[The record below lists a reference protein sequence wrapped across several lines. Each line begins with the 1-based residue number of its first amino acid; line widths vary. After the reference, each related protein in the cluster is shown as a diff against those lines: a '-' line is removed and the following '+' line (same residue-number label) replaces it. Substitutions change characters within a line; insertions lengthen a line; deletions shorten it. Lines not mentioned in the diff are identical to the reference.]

1 MRPIL
6 LQSHSRTLTKV
17 RYNQEGDLLF
27 SASKDNEPHVW
38 RTHNGELLGTYIG
51 HSGVIWTLDIA
62 SDSRT
67 LLTGSGDMTCKVWD
81 VETGAIKHT
90 LDQKTAIR
98 CVDFAMGND
107 SFLLLTDRT
116 MGHPSVVWI
125 YSLQD
130 PKTPIGKIEFP
141 KDGPKPTIARWSD
154 CNEQIFVGMDNGL
167 LSAYDAKS
175 FQLVNSVKEH
185 EGAITDFQFNKEK
198 SAFITGSKDHTAK
211 LFDASSLTKIKQYV
225 TERPVNSAA
234 MSPIRD
240 EVMLGGGQ
248 EAMHVTTTATK
259 TGKFEV
265 RFYDAVFEQEVGRV
279 KGHFGPINTVA
290 YHPQGTGFASGAE
303 DGYVRLHS
311 FDPNYYEFNYN

>member
-6 LQSHSRTLTKV
+6 LQSHSRALTKV
-17 RYNQEGDLLF
+17 RYNHEGDLLF
-27 SASKDNEPHVW
+27 TASKDSEPHVW

-51 HSGVIWTLDIA
+51 HSGVIWTLDVA
-62 SDSRT
+62 TDSRT
-67 LLTGSGDMTCKVWD
+67 LLSGSGDMTCKVWD
-81 VETGAIKHT
+81 VETGKIKHDLKHQT
-90 LDQKTAIR
+90 GIR
-98 CVDFAMGND
+98 CVDFAMGSN

-116 MGHPSVVWI
+116 MGHPSTVWI

-130 PKTPIGKIEFP
+130 PQNSTGKIEFD

-154 CNEQIFVGMDNGL
+154 CNERIFVGMDNGL
-167 LSAYDAKS
+167 LAIYSAKTL
-175 FQLVNSVKEH
+175 QLVDSVKIH
-185 EGAITDFQFNKEK
+185 EGAITDFQFNQER
-198 SAFITGSKDHTAK
+198 SAFVSASKDHSAR
-211 LFDASSLTKIKQYV
+211 LFDSSTLAKIKEYL

-234 MSPIRD
+234 ISPIRD

-265 RFYDAVFEQEVGRV
+265 RFYDAIFEQEVGRV

-311 FDPNYYEFNYN
+311 FDRDYYEFSYN